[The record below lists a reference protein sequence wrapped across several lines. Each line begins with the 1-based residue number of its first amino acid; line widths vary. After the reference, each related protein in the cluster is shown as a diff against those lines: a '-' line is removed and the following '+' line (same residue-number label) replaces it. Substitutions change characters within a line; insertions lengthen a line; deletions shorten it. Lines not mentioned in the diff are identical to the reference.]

1 MDTNGAVVLPE
12 QASVWN
18 MDPERIATFRLMSE
32 QTGDRVS
39 IFEELIPKGTETALH
54 LHHGSDEAMC
64 VLSGEF
70 AFKIGESVTRGGVG
84 TWAFMP
90 KEVAHA
96 WKNVTDGTARAL
108 FMFTPA
114 NAGKLFEE
122 LRRRQLPFLTA
133 DPAILS
139 PLLLQHGWEIL
150 GPPPVYEF

>member
-1 MDTNGAVVLPE
+1 
-12 QASVWN
+12 
-18 MDPERIATFRLMSE
+18 
-32 QTGDRVS
+32 
-39 IFEELIPKGTETALH
+39 
-54 LHHGSDEAMC
+54 MC

-70 AFKIGESVTRGGVG
+70 AFKIGDSVTRGGVG

-122 LRRRQLPFLTA
+122 LRRRQLPFLKA

-139 PLLLQHGWEIL
+139 PLLLQYGWEVL
-150 GPPPVYEF
+150 GPPPVYEL